1 MDFATMTNEVYVHV
15 GSPVIAVDTVWNV
28 YRTKIPLR
36 ATMEK
41 QLRRC
46 LNLRCRCTIYVL
58 LVRAVVR
65 GMRPWNKYL
74 DTDIC
79 GSNALSGVLDIRQVS
94 VTRLSNVSRL
104 GSNGTG
110 HIVIYSYLQPHVNRV
125 NR

>member
-1 MDFATMTNEVYVHV
+1 MDTHR
-15 GSPVIAVDTVWNV
+15 S
-28 YRTKIPLR
+28 
-36 ATMEK
+36 
-41 QLRRC
+41 
-46 LNLRCRCTIYVL
+46 
-58 LVRAVVR
+58 
-65 GMRPWNKYL
+65 
-74 DTDIC
+74 DIC